1 MSERPISD
9 FRDESTESQSQL
21 VAELGI
27 RAMDLLTAQGT
38 WNLLCLLVFYR
49 EQKLEVTEKAE
60 ITWPEVTQ
68 LRSGC
73 VQAHIPGYAASLDCG
88 LKLYL

>member
-1 MSERPISD
+1 MMHG
-9 FRDESTESQSQL
+9 SQPYKH
-21 VAELGI
+21 
-27 RAMDLLTAQGT
+27 LLSWTFFLN
-38 WNLLCLLVFYR
+38 NLHNNAKRWGPFLFQFYR